1 MVKSSTREAAV
12 VAKGGVTYRIKRG
25 DTLWDI
31 SATYYR
37 NPWLYHKLA
46 RANSIGNRDRFL
58 RELASIFLKIRILI
72 PLLAVLL
79 STAGCGPRKV
89 LGIPRGR
96 ACAAVV
102 HGPVRRPCERG
113 LHDPGSL
120 PSSLT
125 FPRAPYYLSLVFD
138 SMDMADQAM
147 RMLELAWNR
156 CPDPW
161 KREAGVLLAQKY
173 NAKKNWPP
181 AILVARKSSRRSSCL
196 TSSRGP
202 VACLLKPSTG
212 PSRTR

>member
-1 MVKSSTREAAV
+1 M
-12 VAKGGVTYRIKRG
+12 
-25 DTLWDI
+25 
-31 SATYYR
+31 
-37 NPWLYHKLA
+37 
-46 RANSIGNRDRFL
+46 

-89 LGIPRGR
+89 WGYPADVLALRLSTAR
-96 ACAAVV
+96 YAVLASV
-102 HGPVRRPCERG
+102 DFTTQ
-113 LHDPGSL
+113 DPSQALSL
-120 PSSLT
+120 SPG
-125 FPRAPYYLSLVFD
+125 APYYLSLVFD

-181 AILVARKSSRRSSCL
+181 AILVARKILSTQQPPDVEQRARA
-196 TSSRGP
+196 R
-202 VACLLKPSTG
+202 AC
-212 PSRTR
+212 